1 MKNPLVVL
9 KSLNKTKH
17 FRLYLILIVLG
28 LITLFSVVYY
38 FYFQQGR
45 LRNYSGNTGQS
56 QGWGQRPGGA
66 EDFGGPPQTTKKPRW
81 NGLISNPPKAEIT
94 YYKGLWAGTWFYPEE
109 RSGVKPEV
117 ERYKKWGVNIVNIQP
132 GFEINSRGETRY
144 PLDYPTYEDLDAW
157 FGQLAELFYK
167 NGIHLGMTVQIHYKE
182 EFVHGADWGGETA
195 YVPKEKAQSP
205 GYFKNYNKIVVDMAK
220 IAEKYHFYFF
230 SPMGE
235 PENVFLDAK
244 LASDWSQQILP
255 QVKKYYKGKLY
266 YKGDLHKGDGDV
278 INFKGYDVLGM
289 VTTPVSFDAPI
300 EETRKTYDS
309 NMERVLVWAKRDG
322 VSEVVISEYGYLGEN
337 KMESA
342 VRIGVVLE
350 EGSKKLNGVFLTEPF
365 PAILKTTQGEQI
377 VGEMKR
383 WFLKN
388 TF

>member
-28 LITLFSVVYY
+28 LITLFSVTYY

-66 EDFGGPPQTTKKPRW
+66 QDFGGPPKITKKARW
-81 NGLISNPPKAEIT
+81 NGPIPNPPKNKIT

-109 RSGVKPEV
+109 YSGVKPEP
-117 ERYKKWGVNIVNIQP
+117 EKYKSWGVNIVNIQP

-167 NGIHLGMTVQIHYKE
+167 NNIHLAMTVMIHYKE
-182 EFVHGADWGGETA
+182 EFVRGVDWGGETA
-195 YVPKEKAQSP
+195 YVPKEKAQSS
-205 GYFKNYNKIVVDMAK
+205 GYFKNYDTIVIDMAK
-220 IAEKYHFYFF
+220 IAEKYNFDLF

-244 LASDWSQQILP
+244 IASDWSQQILP
-255 QVKKYYKGKLY
+255 KIKKYYKRKVY
-266 YKGDLHKGDGDV
+266 YKGDLHKGEGDQM
-278 INFKGYDVLGM
+278 NFKGYDVLGI
-289 VTTPVSFDAPI
+289 VTTPVNFNAAV

-309 NMERVLVWAKRDG
+309 NMEKALVWAKRDG
-322 VSEVVISEYGYLGEN
+322 VPEVVISEYGYLGDN
-337 KMESA
+337 KMETA
-342 VRIGVVLE
+342 TRIGVVLE
-350 EGSKKLNGVFLTEPF
+350 EGSKKLNGVFLSEPVSAAF
-365 PAILKTTQGEQI
+365 KTSQGGQI
-377 VGEMKR
+377 VKEIQK
-383 WFLKN
+383 WFLP
-388 TF
+388 